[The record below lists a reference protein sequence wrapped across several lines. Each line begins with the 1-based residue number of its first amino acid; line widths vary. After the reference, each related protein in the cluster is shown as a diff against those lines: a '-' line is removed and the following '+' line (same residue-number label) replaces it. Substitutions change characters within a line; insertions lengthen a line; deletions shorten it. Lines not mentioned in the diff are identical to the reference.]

1 MDFQKNHAANFAILC
16 LLFLGLLYVFVWTPS
31 LDKPFFPFQNYQC
44 RSSTSKMM
52 ESGDS
57 HTNEL
62 ERALSKASMA
72 DKTVILAMINKAY
85 VDGDKTMLDLF
96 LDGFWLGEGT
106 RGLLDHLL
114 LVAVDQTSLERC
126 KFLHLHCYKLETEG
140 VDFSGEKMY
149 LSEDFMKMM
158 WRRTLFLGE
167 VLKKGYNFVFTD
179 IDIMWLRNPFPRL
192 TLNQSVDL
200 QISTDDFNG
209 DEWSESNHINTGF
222 YMIKSNN
229 KTIQLFGMWYAQR
242 NNSNGLKEQDV
253 LDGMQK
259 DGVFR
264 DLGVKARFLDSLYFS
279 GFCKESKDF
288 KVVTT
293 VHATCCRSIHA
304 KVADLTVV
312 LHDWLRFKNS
322 PTNEASTFQW
332 SSHIA
337 CMRSW

>member
-1 MDFQKNHAANFAILC
+1 MVTYPTQ
-16 LLFLGLLYVFVWTPS
+16 S
-31 LDKPFFPFQNYQC
+31 LRYDLITLSLPFFFLKC
-44 RSSTSKMM
+44 SKILVIILFTYNFHLI
-52 ESGDS
+52 DS
-57 HTNEL
+57 TNEL
-62 ERALSKASMA
+62 
-72 DKTVILAMINKAY
+72 I
-85 VDGDKTMLDLF
+85 F
-96 LDGFWLGEGT
+96 LY
-106 RGLLDHLL
+106 
-114 LVAVDQTSLERC
+114 Q
-126 KFLHLHCYKLETEG
+126 
-140 VDFSGEKMY
+140 
-149 LSEDFMKMM
+149 
-158 WRRTLFLGE
+158 
-167 VLKKGYNFVFTD
+167 D

-209 DEWSESNHINTGF
+209 DEWSESNYINTGF

-229 KTIQLFGMWYAQR
+229 KTIQLFGMWYARR

-288 KVVTT
+288 EVVTT

-322 PTNEASTFQW
+322 PTNETSTFQW

-337 CMRSW
+337 CMHSW